1 MTSAW
6 EKNWRTD
13 PDLREAV
20 EELWSTEEAWD
31 EFLKRTDVDGQDD
44 AVSLLELRISISLEV
59 TGPQTQGIPN
69 PILIHQIRITVKEL
83 RSKCKGTDEKR
94 AEDID
99 TEAETSEMQCECE
112 RADPSNAGTGE
123 V

>member
-44 AVSLLELRISISLEV
+44 AVSLLELRISISLGV

-69 PILIHQIRITVKEL
+69 PSNQNN
-83 RSKCKGTDEKR
+83 
-94 AEDID
+94 
-99 TEAETSEMQCECE
+99 CE
-112 RADPSNAGTGE
+112 RTAK
-123 V
+123 